1 MAAII
6 RKMFHTQE
14 RWSQRLTSP
23 MPTNNP
29 ESWLGDGYYF
39 WYDETDA
46 SRWGI
51 NCKRETGYYEIYT
64 ADINCENV
72 LDTVF
77 NEAHYHFWI
86 VNVERAIEKFMKGQ
100 KGTLTIKY
108 INDFFKDKRLLEDMD
123 GVMFQDI
130 SNSKDVWVLNK
141 FQYKKRI
148 QLVVYNLP
156 IMSNFV
162 YYFEGKCV

>member
-1 MAAII
+1 
-6 RKMFHTQE
+6 MFHTQE
-14 RWSQRLTSP
+14 KRDKKLNNP
-23 MPTNNP
+23 APTYHP

-39 WYDETDA
+39 WYYEQDA
-46 SRWGI
+46 IRWGI
-51 NCKRETGYYEIYT
+51 QSKKKTGYYEVYK

-77 NEAHYHFWI
+77 NEEHYNFWI
-86 VNVERAIEKFMKGQ
+86 ENIERAIKRFYKGNI
-100 KGTLTIKY
+100 KTLTIKY
-108 INDFFKDKRLLEDMD
+108 INDFFKEKGLLEGID

-130 SNSKDVWVLNK
+130 SFARENWVIDK

-156 IMSNFV
+156 IMTNFV
-162 YYFEGKCV
+162 WHFEGKCV